1 MDYSHYYG
9 QPAAYNTQSQDYQ
22 QYQDKF
28 QWRQLAPEYIQHKE
42 HYSYHPANYNMQS
55 HNYQQYSDTLQWRQL
70 DPAYIQCGRKDNRPS
85 KPVTKKPLDPT
96 LLLNGVIIWV
106 YEQSPDKWGVPA
118 KPFICCRTSGGHI
131 CTQRELN
138 DGGYN
143 HPFLVLDH
151 YQNPESREEGDI
163 ILDIV
168 PITSFGGKSILQ
180 TYSDFTHCK
189 RMNSLPIEFNLSRK
203 QDRLRENELLDRLQ
217 KPLLGLESG
226 PTSRQLFV
234 EVNHIYRVSVK
245 QVHAYSA
252 KKSEI
257 SKYVR
262 LNKEGYDEVR
272 SKFVLPTDEKIFG
285 KRIETRPH
293 TSQLTPKMGEAPLL
307 KRAGFY
313 PVGFNW
319 GQAGRPITPELDETS
334 LEQPMAFNPLACEFV
349 PSPPVSEDDRSSSSG
364 SESEADLPPLE
375 FSPPSEPMLPTS
387 SCESNP
393 RCHCQSD
400 NDMCL
405 FCDTELKHDLRNF
418 LAKALFM

>member
-1 MDYSHYYG
+1 M
-9 QPAAYNTQSQDYQ
+9 QSQ
-22 QYQDKF
+22 
-28 QWRQLAPEYIQHKE
+28 
-42 HYSYHPANYNMQS
+42 
-55 HNYQQYSDTLQWRQL
+55 NYQQCSDNLQWRQL
-70 DPAYIQCGRKDNRPS
+70 VPAYVQCGGRKHNRPS
-85 KPVTKKPLDPT
+85 KPVNKKPLDPT
-96 LLLNGVIIWV
+96 LLLNGVIIWA
-106 YEQSPDKWGVPA
+106 YEPSPDKWGLPA
-118 KPFICCRTSGGHI
+118 KPFICCRATGGHI

-163 ILDIV
+163 ILEIV

-180 TYSDFTHCK
+180 TYSDFSHCK
-189 RMNSLPIEFNLSRK
+189 RMNSLPIEFNSGRN
-203 QDRLRENELLDRLQ
+203 QDRLRENELLDKLQ

-226 PTSRQLFV
+226 PTGRQLFV
-234 EVNHIYRVSVK
+234 EVNHIYRVSAE

-252 KKSEI
+252 QKSEV

-272 SKFVLPTDEKIFG
+272 SKFGLPADEKFFG
-285 KRIETRPH
+285 KRIDTRLH

-307 KRAGFY
+307 KRADFD

-319 GQAGRPITPELDETS
+319 RLADRPITPELDKTL
-334 LEQPMAFNPLACEFV
+334 LEQPMALNPLACEFM
-349 PSPPVSEDDRSSSSG
+349 PSPPLSVDDRSSSSG
-364 SESEADLPPLE
+364 SESEVDLPPFE
-375 FSPPSEPMLPTS
+375 FFHPHEPTLPVS
-387 SCESNP
+387 SCDESQKS

-418 LAKALFM
+418 LAKVLGLCT